1 MAGERQDASQY
12 RFTQASPSSSSSTS
26 TPSTQAGGQS
36 WWRRGREKRLPA
48 IFPKVNRTLY
58 TFPPSPSSRSYS
70 WKYFL
75 QRRPFLSMVD
85 PPGISIAFDQ
95 RQTIPLSHEIHF
107 VFNLMNWKVTFLST
121 HQVPASWP
129 RQYCRLVARTSQFY
143 LFPRSCTLLCF
154 VLWVCNH
161 PVPSSTNI
169 LYPGKCLHQMWIA
182 SFIGLATM
190 VRP

>member
-1 MAGERQDASQY
+1 MKERKGEKVAGDLSQGEPN
-12 RFTQASPSSSSSTS
+12 TLHISTL
-26 TPSTQAGGQS
+26 TV
-36 WWRRGREKRLPA
+36 LPL
-48 IFPKVNRTLY
+48 IFVEI
-58 TFPPSPSSRSYS
+58 
-70 WKYFL
+70 FL

-107 VFNLMNWKVTFLST
+107 VFNLRNWKVTFLST

-169 LYPGKCLHQMWIA
+169 SYPGQCLHQMWIT